1 MDSFENMLR
10 KIIREELT
18 KMKEE
23 LKAEIVQAQ
32 QTNGYPPVITVK
44 EAKEILKVG
53 TTTMYEITKHP
64 TFPAIRTSDSPK
76 AHIKI
81 PTQKFLD
88 WIQEHAHEFNLS
100 A

>member
-1 MDSFENMLR
+1 MDSFESMIR
-10 KIIREELT
+10 SIIREELT
-18 KMKEE
+18 MMKEA
-23 LKAEIVQAQ
+23 LKADIVHTQ
-32 QTNGYPPVITVK
+32 QTSGYPPIITVK

-64 TFPAIRTSDSPK
+64 TFPAIRTSDNPK

-81 PTQKFLD
+81 PTEQFLK
-88 WIQEHAHEFNLS
+88 WIQEHAHEYNLS

>member
-1 MDSFENMLR
+1 MDSFEQMLR
-10 KIIREELT
+10 TIVREELAN
-18 KMKEE
+18 MKNE
-23 LKAEIVQAQ
+23 LKAEIIETH

-44 EAKEILKVG
+44 EAREILKVG
-53 TTTMYEITKHP
+53 QTTMYEITKHP

-81 PTQKFLD
+81 PTQQFLN